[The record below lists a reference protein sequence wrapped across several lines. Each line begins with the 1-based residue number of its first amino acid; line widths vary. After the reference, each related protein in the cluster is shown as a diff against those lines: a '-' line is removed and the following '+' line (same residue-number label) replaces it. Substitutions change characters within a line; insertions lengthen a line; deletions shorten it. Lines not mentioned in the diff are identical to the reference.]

1 VQAIVSH
8 DLLVAMKPWKN
19 NNILTWRD
27 DSRFFQDEF
36 EYDISR

>member
-1 VQAIVSH
+1 
-8 DLLVAMKPWKN
+8 MKPWKN

-36 EYDISR
+36 EYAISR